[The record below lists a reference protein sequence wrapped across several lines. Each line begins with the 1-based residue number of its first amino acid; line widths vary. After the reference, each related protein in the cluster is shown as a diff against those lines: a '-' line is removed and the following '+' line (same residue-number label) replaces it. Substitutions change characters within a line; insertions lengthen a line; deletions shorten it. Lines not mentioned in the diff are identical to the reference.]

1 MVKAYI
7 KAYPGGVQMAEELTF
22 VGRTSGLIR
31 GLSLSDA
38 SRIGGG
44 IA

>member
-1 MVKAYI
+1 MF
-7 KAYPGGVQMAEELTF
+7 GGVQMAEELSS
-22 VGRTSGLIR
+22 VGRTSGLVP

-38 SRIGGG
+38 SRIQGG